1 MANDQHL
8 DTHQKA
14 LSLNLDDSVYGSLV
28 EIGAGQEV
36 AAHLFR
42 AGGAA
47 GTIAKTMS
55 AYDMKV
61 SDEIYGKVSRYVSRE
76 RLVRMVDRE
85 YDLLEERLK
94 EQRGEKSRFFSFANT
109 VSAKNYQGTNIC
121 HGWIGVRYQISP
133 QTKTSSVVLHVNMRD
148 ETNIRQQQALGII
161 GINLIY
167 AAYNYDENLSL
178 FLDSLLDS
186 LRLDRMEVDYIH
198 AEGPAFAGVDNVEL
212 NLELVKR
219 GLCRAVMFTPEMEAA
234 APVDLL
240 YKRPI
245 VIERG
250 LFRYENPMYLKLL
263 ERAEDFLKT
272 EGEMER
278 DPTAFFEVTVKNAE
292 YQEYSVDKELV
303 QHLSK
308 WGRPV
313 MVSSYAETFH
323 LTGFLSRYTDDRLRF
338 VLGIGN
344 LMQVMQE
351 RYYQNLDSGI
361 LSAMSLLF
369 ARDVKIYV
377 FGMEVDEL
385 KKQLGEDA
393 FDVSHWNLPE
403 TGVAT
408 LQNISPVSYT
418 RHLYRYLLE
427 KGAFLDVPLSSQ

>member
-14 LSLNLDDSVYGSLV
+14 LSLNLDDSIYGSLV

-61 SDEIYGKVSRYVSRE
+61 SDEIYGKVSRYVSLE

-109 VSAKNYQGTNIC
+109 VSARNFHGTNVC
-121 HGWIGVRYQISP
+121 HGWVGIRYQTSSM
-133 QTKTSSVVLHVNMRD
+133 TKTSSVVLHVNMRD
-148 ETNIRQQQALGII
+148 ETNIRQQQALGIL
-161 GINLIY
+161 GVNLIY
-167 AAYNYDENLSL
+167 AAYHYEEDITLL
-178 FLDSLLDS
+178 LDSLLDS

-198 AEGPAFAGVDNVEL
+198 VEGPSFAGVDNVEL
-212 NLELVKR
+212 NIDLVKR
-219 GLCRAVMFTPEMEAA
+219 GLCHAVMLTPEMKPA
-234 APVDLL
+234 APMDLL

-250 LFRYENPMYLKLL
+250 LFRYDNPMYLKLL
-263 ERAEDFLKT
+263 ERSVEFLKS
-272 EGEMER
+272 EGEVER
-278 DPTAFFEVTVKNAE
+278 EPVAFFEVTVKNAE
-292 YQEYSVDKELV
+292 HEAYTLDKERV
-303 QHLSK
+303 QHLAK
-308 WGRPV
+308 WGHPV
-313 MVSSYAETFH
+313 MVSAFAETFH
-323 LTGFLSRYTDDRLRF
+323 LTGFLSRYTKDRLRF

-351 RYYQNLDSGI
+351 RYYQDLDSGL

-377 FGMEVDEL
+377 FGMEVEEL
-385 KKQLGEDA
+385 KKQLGDDA
-393 FDVSHWNLPE
+393 FDASHWEIPK
-403 TGVAT
+403 TGIAC

-418 RHLYRYLLE
+418 RHLYSYLLE
-427 KGAFLDVPLSSQ
+427 KGAFLDVPS